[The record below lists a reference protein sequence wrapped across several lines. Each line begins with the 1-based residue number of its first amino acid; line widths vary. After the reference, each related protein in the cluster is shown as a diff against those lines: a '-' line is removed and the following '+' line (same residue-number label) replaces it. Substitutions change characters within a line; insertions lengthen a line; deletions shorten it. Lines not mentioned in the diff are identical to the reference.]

1 MTIKL
6 ALCGRMRSGKDAIAE
21 YLVANYG
28 FKRFAFGDGIR
39 EVCRQLYPDQ
49 FEGGAKPR
57 ALLQGVGQSL
67 RAFDEDVWVKRALHE
82 INSTEK
88 ALDELKQYVT
98 IHEPLKWRELSVVI
112 SDLRQ
117 PNEERTLRS
126 EGFVIIRVT
135 APEDLRIQ
143 RMLAAGD
150 AFNPTDL
157 AHDTESYIDS
167 FEVDYEITNDRT
179 LDELYAQVD
188 EFMAELLADRQR

>member
-6 ALCGRMRSGKDAIAE
+6 ALTGKARSGKDAIAE

-39 EVCRQLYPDQ
+39 EVCRQLYPEQ

-67 RAFDEDVWVKRALHE
+67 RAFDEDVWVKRTIYDINTE
-82 INSTEK
+82 IFSNATVMG
-88 ALDELKQYVT
+88 DRV
-98 IHEPLKWRELSVVI
+98 LSSARIVV

-117 PNEERTLRS
+117 PNEEKTLRS

-143 RMLAAGD
+143 RMITAGD
-150 AFNPTDL
+150 AFNPDDL
-157 AHDTESYIDS
+157 THDTESYVDS
-167 FEVDYEITNDRT
+167 FEVDYEITNDGT
-179 LDELYAQVD
+179 LDKLHAQVD

>member
-1 MTIKL
+1 MTVKL

-39 EVCRQLYPDQ
+39 EVCRQLYPEQ

-67 RAFDEDVWVKRALHE
+67 RAFDEDVWVKRTIYDINTE
-82 INSTEK
+82 IFSNATVIG
-88 ALDELKQYVT
+88 DRV
-98 IHEPLKWRELSVVI
+98 LSSARIVV

-117 PNEERTLRS
+117 PNEEKALRS

-143 RMLAAGD
+143 RMLAVGD
-150 AFNPTDL
+150 AFNPDDL
-157 AHDTESYIDS
+157 THDTESYIDS
-167 FEVDYEITNDRT
+167 FEVDYEVTNAGT
-179 LDELYAQVD
+179 LGELYAQVN
-188 EFMAELLADRQR
+188 EFIAELLADRQR

>member
-67 RAFDEDVWVKRALHE
+67 RAFDEDVWVKRTIYE
-82 INSTEK
+82 ISWSWP
-88 ALDELKQYVT
+88 
-98 IHEPLKWRELSVVI
+98 HGSVVI

-117 PNEERTLRS
+117 PNEERALRS

-143 RMLAAGD
+143 RMIAAGD
-150 AFNPTDL
+150 TFNPTDL
-157 AHDTESYIDS
+157 THDTESYVDS
-167 FEVDYEITNDRT
+167 FEVDCEITNDRT
-179 LDELYAQVD
+179 LGELYAKVD
-188 EFMAELLADRQR
+188 EFMVELLADRQR

>member
-1 MTIKL
+1 MAIKL

-39 EVCRQLYPDQ
+39 EVCRQLYLEQ

-67 RAFDEDVWVKRALHE
+67 RAFDEDVWVKRTIYDINTE
-82 INSTEK
+82 IFSNATVMG
-88 ALDELKQYVT
+88 DRV
-98 IHEPLKWRELSVVI
+98 LSSARIVV

-117 PNEERTLRS
+117 PNEERALRS

-143 RMLAAGD
+143 RMIAVGD
-150 AFNPTDL
+150 AFNPDDL
-157 AHDTESYIDS
+157 THDTESYVDS
-167 FEVDYEITNDRT
+167 FEVDYEITNAGT
-179 LDELYAQVD
+179 LSELHAQVD